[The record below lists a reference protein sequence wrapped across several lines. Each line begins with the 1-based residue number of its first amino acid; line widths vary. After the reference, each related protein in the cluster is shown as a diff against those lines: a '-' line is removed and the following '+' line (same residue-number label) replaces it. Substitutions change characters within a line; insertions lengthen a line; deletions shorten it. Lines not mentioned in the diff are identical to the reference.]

1 MNTASAAVRETA
13 FPYVPPPPPV
23 GVGREPRGLGISNA
37 LLVAISSVG
46 GTPVSAIT
54 GCTGYLTLAQSYNV
68 NPAAGTLV
76 PSWSSNQIITI
87 MKAYDGNDPSF
98 PEVRFGADVGGVTQ
112 YFRLLVVSGVIT
124 LQICTTGT
132 AVSPIVAAPSDG
144 TAVLFIPGA
153 TPISDPQTCNNWV
166 EFAPTDL
173 TTVTTSGGMT
183 GDQAAIQLQN
193 FLSAQAADSSVDLNG
208 THFSYGGWLYK
219 FVSSGQAG
227 NDYIAV
233 CLDNAAVATGQY
245 APSGLN
251 VPTFQNYAW
260 TVIGTQPY
268 ATAPPGQTGG
278 AWQTVDA
285 AGQTWVWYPDPN
297 AGVTNINGYLV
308 IDWPAAIYGG
318 TAPTVVP
325 DTSGSVWT
333 QIYPDYWVWI
343 LPAGTLT
350 ETDDVLLVLAGVAAV
365 GVLGYVLLA

>member
-23 GVGREPRGLGISNA
+23 GVGREPRGLGISTA
-37 LLVAISSVG
+37 LMVAIGSVG
-46 GTPVSAIT
+46 GEPVSAIT
-54 GCTGYLTLAQSYNV
+54 GCTGYTTLALSYVPQSYV
-68 NPAAGTLV
+68 NSFV
-76 PSWSSNQIITI
+76 PWSSSQIVAI
-87 MKAYDGNDPSF
+87 MKAYDANDPSF
-98 PEVRFGADVGGVTQ
+98 PEVRFAANVGGVTQ
-112 YFRLLVVSGVIT
+112 YFRLLVISGVIT
-124 LQICTTGT
+124 LQICNTGT
-132 AVSPIVAAPSDG
+132 AVSPIPAPVTGG

-153 TPISDPQTCNNWV
+153 TPISDPGTCNNWV
-166 EFAPTDL
+166 ELSPTDL
-173 TTVTTSGGMT
+173 TQVTMAGGMSD
-183 GDQAAIQLQN
+183 DQAAIQLQN
-193 FLSAQAADSSVDLNG
+193 FLNAQASDSSVDLNG

-227 NDYIAV
+227 SDYIAV

-268 ATAPPGQTGG
+268 ATAPPGQSGG

-297 AGVTNINGYLV
+297 AGVVNVQGYYV

-318 TAPTVVP
+318 TAPTAVP
-325 DTSGSVWT
+325 DSSGSVWT